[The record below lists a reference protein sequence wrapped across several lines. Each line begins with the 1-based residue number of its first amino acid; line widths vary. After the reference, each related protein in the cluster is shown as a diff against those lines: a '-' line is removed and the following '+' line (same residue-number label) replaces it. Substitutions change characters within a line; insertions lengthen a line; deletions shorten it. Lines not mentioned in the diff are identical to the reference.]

1 MIREMFQEELIEQ
14 QEKINYQAK
23 NNKARKNKARKNKSR
38 IRWENLFQK
47 YKSKNNKNNQ
57 ANLKVNK

>member
-47 YKSKNNKNNQ
+47 QESKNNKNIQ